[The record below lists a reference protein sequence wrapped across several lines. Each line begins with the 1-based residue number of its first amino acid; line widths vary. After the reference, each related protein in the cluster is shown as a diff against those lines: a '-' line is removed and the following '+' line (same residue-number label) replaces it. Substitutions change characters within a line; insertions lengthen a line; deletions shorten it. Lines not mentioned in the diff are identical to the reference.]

1 MSLKSA
7 LNTVGRLG
15 SLAEKSGA
23 QQNAQ
28 AKGQEKSEPAKLF
41 GALLEKPEGKAG
53 KGVEK
58 DGDAKAGDT
67 ETGDGEAVKPV
78 ISYGLPQNILV
89 FDTPLPQSEGVNHS
103 FATGFEGKIDPKA
116 AETHFAIIAATD
128 PEQFEDDG
136 SEEKVTVTEHKPAPH
151 PKTAVKA
158 DNVIPESAG
167 GSQASGRE
175 SDEIRNPVK
184 PDRRAAPSQPAAAPQ
199 QAATPDRIDVQP
211 PLTAARNS
219 STAELKTTGLTPPQA
234 TVRIA
239 DVEIVSERSFGT
251 VKTLQI
257 RLDPAELGTVTA
269 RIRVASDGV
278 EVHLVADKTHAA
290 EALIADRSMIEK
302 ALRTVAISDDAK
314 ISVTVADRNAPTTVQ
329 NMQAPQNGG
338 QNMGQQQGFD
348 GRNGSGAQAQ
358 FTDGSWSG
366 EGRQN
371 GESGQ
376 AGGERPQMRG
386 ARESGSDVSGNAGR
400 RHGLVV

>member
-7 LNTVGRLG
+7 FYTVGRLG

-23 QQNAQ
+23 QQNSQ
-28 AKGQEKSEPAKLF
+28 VKEEQKSAPAKLF
-41 GALLEKPEGKAG
+41 GALLETPGSEIEKS
-53 KGVEK
+53 VEK
-58 DGDAKAGDT
+58 DENAENDDA
-67 ETGDGEAVKPV
+67 ETREGEPAKPV
-78 ISYGLPQNILV
+78 ISYGLPQNILSL
-89 FDTPLPQSEGVNHS
+89 DTFVPQLEGVNHN
-103 FATGFEGKIDPKA
+103 FATGFATGFDSKTDPKG

-128 PEQFEDDG
+128 PEQVVEDG
-136 SEEKVTVTEHKPAPH
+136 SEEKITVTDRKLAPH
-151 PKTAVKA
+151 PKTAIKA
-158 DNVIPESAG
+158 DTVMPESAG
-167 GSQASGRE
+167 GSQASGRK

-184 PDRRAAPSQPAAAPQ
+184 PDKHAAPQ
-199 QAATPDRIDVQP
+199 QPAATPDRVDVQP

-219 STAELKTTGLTPPQA
+219 PAAEPKTTGATSPQA
-234 TVRIA
+234 ALRIA
-239 DVEIVSERSFGT
+239 DIEVVSERSFGT

-257 RLDPAELGTVTA
+257 RLDPAELGVVTA

-290 EALIADRSMIEK
+290 EALAADRSMIEK
-302 ALRTVAISDDAK
+302 ALKTVAISDDAK
-314 ISVTVADRNAPTTVQ
+314 ISVTVADRNAPPTAQ

-338 QNMGQQQGFD
+338 QNVGQQQGFD
-348 GRNGSGAQAQ
+348 GRNGNGAQAQ

-386 ARESGSDVSGNAGR
+386 AQDGGNGVSGNTGR